1 MSAES
6 DIDPE
11 SPETGE
17 ADSEAHADADAVEGT
32 AESPETDAQAETDAP
47 DGDGDRTTV
56 ATVCLGG
63 CSGCHMEFLNVDH
76 GLVDL
81 LDDVE
86 FVASHMIVD
95 EKSVPKADVGIAE
108 GVVTNE
114 ENVEVAQ
121 ELREHCDTVVAWGD
135 CAALRGIMSLRN
147 DQDPDAMLEAT
158 FEDKADDHSA
168 VPTGEGEAVPR
179 LLQDARPLDE
189 FIEVDVF
196 VPGCPPDAEVME
208 SSLAALAR
216 GETPEIAGE
225 ALQYD

>member
-1 MSAES
+1 MS
-6 DIDPE
+6 
-11 SPETGE
+11 
-17 ADSEAHADADAVEGT
+17 ADSEA
-32 AESPETDAQAETDAP
+32 SDAP
-47 DGDGDRTTV
+47 ADTAGDDEDARTTV

-81 LDDVE
+81 LEDVE

-95 EKSVPKADVGIAE
+95 EKEVPEADIGIAE

-121 ELREHCDTVVAWGD
+121 ELRENCDTVVAWGD

-147 DQDPDAMLEAT
+147 DQDPEDMLEAA
-158 FEDKADDHSA
+158 FDGKADEHSE
-168 VPTGEGEAVPR
+168 VPTGEGDAVPR

-189 FIEVDVF
+189 FIDVDVF
-196 VPGCPPDAEVME
+196 VPGCPPDADVME
-208 SSLAALAR
+208 ASLAALAR
-216 GETPEIAGE
+216 GETPEISGE